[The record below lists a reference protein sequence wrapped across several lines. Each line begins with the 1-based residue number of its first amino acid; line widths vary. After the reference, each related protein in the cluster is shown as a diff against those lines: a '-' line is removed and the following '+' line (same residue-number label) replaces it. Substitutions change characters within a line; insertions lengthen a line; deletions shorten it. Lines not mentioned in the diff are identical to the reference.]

1 MLRIEDY
8 DFENNYRTIIN
19 DDNLFHKALRGV
31 IKGETRFHV
40 KNSRTGENFD
50 LRYVENSSLMPD
62 LGLNNRGVPIPTF
75 LEYDERRDELIYLDI
90 FKGFEEIFF
99 EEVNEYTVVLAKLL
113 LRKTDMHVLFADE
126 RIGWFIDPQEKLT
139 VVPVLPEI
147 GDKAYFCPAH
157 FSLGPMTG
165 KKNENSSEFLFTNV
179 FLMQS
184 LTDLSL
190 KDVRYIEVT
199 IPKYIGIGGL
209 LTHITK
215 LTNAFRSLGIKTYL
229 KPDSTKF
236 GDDILKKYFK
246 IEMTPEDAGDENTI
260 YAVDINALLFSHFL
274 NSFSANYDYTVLN
287 PAFIEEL
294 NEYRDAVIGNKRML
308 GVLIRGTDYKT
319 LGFKGIRQQATV
331 DEMLPLIREWM
342 DKDQYDGIFLATEDS
357 NVLKQMRQEFPGRIF
372 AIAQERF
379 KEEDLGKGQTLADLG
394 TKAGSKEDQTAKL
407 VDVTINYFYA
417 LYMLSY
423 CESFMI
429 SGYCNGW
436 EVVRSFNHDKF
447 RRCYIFQT
455 GTDGHGKSI

>member
-1 MLRIEDY
+1 MLKIEDY
-8 DFENNYRTIIN
+8 DYENNYRTIIN
-19 DDNLFHKALRGV
+19 DENLFHKALKGV
-31 IKGETRFHV
+31 IKGETRFHI
-40 KNSRTGENFD
+40 KNSRSRKDFD
-50 LRYVENSSLMPD
+50 LCYVENSSLMPD

-75 LEYDERRDELIYLDI
+75 LEYDENREELIYLDI
-90 FKGFEEIFF
+90 FKGFDEIIF
-99 EEVNEYTVVLAKLL
+99 EEANEYTVVLAKLI
-113 LRKTDMHVLFADE
+113 LRRTDMKVIFADE
-126 RIGWFIDPQEKLT
+126 RICWFLEPQEKLT
-139 VVPVLPEI
+139 VVSNLPAIKE
-147 GDKAYFCPAH
+147 KTYFCPAH
-157 FSLGPMTG
+157 FSLGLMTG
-165 KKNENSSEFLFTNV
+165 KGNENSAEFLFSNV

-190 KDVRYIEVT
+190 KDVRYVEVT

-246 IEMTPEDAGDENTI
+246 IGMTPEDANEKNTI
-260 YAVDINALLFSHFL
+260 YAVNINALLFSHFL
-274 NSFSANYDYTVLN
+274 NSFSADYDYTILN

-319 LGFKGIRQQATV
+319 LGFTGKRQQATV
-331 DEMLPLIREWM
+331 EEMLPLIREWM
-342 DKDQYDGIFLATEDS
+342 EEDQYEGIFLATEDGD
-357 NVLKQMRQEFPGRIF
+357 VLNQMRKEFPNRIY

-379 KEEDLGKGQTLADLG
+379 REEDLGKGQTLADLSA
-394 TKAGSKEDQTAKL
+394 KSGSKEEQTAKL

-436 EVVRSFNHDKF
+436 EVVRSFNHDQF
-447 RRCYIFQT
+447 RRCYIFQLEN
-455 GTDGHGKSI
+455 